1 MRILITGG
9 CGFVGSNIAIFLKN
23 KKKNYKIDS
32 LDNLSRKG
40 SKLNLIRLKENGI
53 KNIKCN
59 VEINKSVKL
68 LSDNYDLIIDCC
80 AEPSIEAS
88 RKEIDKVFN
97 TNLIGTLNL
106 LKKYSPRKTNIIFIS
121 SSRVYPI
128 EKIRNKYTK
137 NFNIKKKISKNFLIN
152 EFFSLDGARSLY
164 GFTKYA
170 SELLIQE
177 FSYLYNFKYIINRC
191 GVIAGPWQ
199 FGKID
204 QGFISL
210 WLLKHMAQKKLNYIG
225 YGGNGMQERDIL
237 HIDDLCRLVLL
248 QVKNIKKIN
257 NKIFTVG
264 GGNKNKINLNNLT
277 NMCQKITK
285 NKIKIGQIKKT
296 SIYDIPSYI
305 SDNSKVKKVYKWSP
319 IKNLNNIIN
328 DTYAWINDNKKK
340 LINL

>member
-137 NFNIKKKISKNFLIN
+137 NFNIKKK
-152 EFFSLDGARSLY
+152 
-164 GFTKYA
+164 
-170 SELLIQE
+170 
-177 FSYLYNFKYIINRC
+177 
-191 GVIAGPWQ
+191 
-199 FGKID
+199 
-204 QGFISL
+204 
-210 WLLKHMAQKKLNYIG
+210 
-225 YGGNGMQERDIL
+225 
-237 HIDDLCRLVLL
+237 
-248 QVKNIKKIN
+248 
-257 NKIFTVG
+257 
-264 GGNKNKINLNNLT
+264 
-277 NMCQKITK
+277 
-285 NKIKIGQIKKT
+285 
-296 SIYDIPSYI
+296 
-305 SDNSKVKKVYKWSP
+305 
-319 IKNLNNIIN
+319 
-328 DTYAWINDNKKK
+328 
-340 LINL
+340 